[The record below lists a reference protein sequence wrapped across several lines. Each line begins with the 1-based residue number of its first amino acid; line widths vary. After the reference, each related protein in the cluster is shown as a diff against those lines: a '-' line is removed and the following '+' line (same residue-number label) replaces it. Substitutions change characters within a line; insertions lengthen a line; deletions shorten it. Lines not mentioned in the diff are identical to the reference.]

1 MNHRKHMIPCLIAL
15 VAAMTFFAMA
25 GSNPLA
31 AGLGLAFLLCPIVM
45 GTVVWL
51 LMRQPTRPLRADSRP
66 AQEAVAADAVDS
78 KRVSGSPL

>member
-31 AGLGLAFLLCPIVM
+31 AGLGLAFLLCPID
-45 GTVVWL
+45 GD
-51 LMRQPTRPLRADSRP
+51 RG
-66 AQEAVAADAVDS
+66 VAAHAATDTSAA
-78 KRVSGSPL
+78 G